1 MKALVR
7 ISPVLGLLACLILVS
22 PAPAARSTSF
32 TVTTT
37 LDGKTFLPHR
47 IHWYAYPSLPHAKV
61 AGITFRIDGKL
72 IWVERHA
79 PYAFADDGNYLVT
92 SFLTPGMHRFEV
104 EAVGT
109 DGAKARDTVTAR
121 VARAPLPPAALAG
134 TWTALR
140 GAAPGGNPRA
150 GTWRLVIS
158 SVGWRIYDTEGT
170 GNLLDV
176 VYPATG
182 LARVQTGMAS
192 GHPKFDLNGFC
203 DGAPGSPVKFRWS
216 VASNSLT
223 FAFAGGKPCP
233 GFEEFL
239 TGSSWQKAG

>member
-1 MKALVR
+1 MKRTLSTGAALAA
-7 ISPVLGLLACLILVS
+7 LTWLLVAAS
-22 PAPAARSTSF
+22 APAAGNRPF
-32 TVTTT
+32 TVKTT
-37 LDGKTFLPHR
+37 LDGKTILPHR
-47 IHWYAYPSLPHAKV
+47 IHWYANPTLAPAKV
-61 AGITFRIDGKL
+61 KEVDFLVDGKRL
-72 IWVERHA
+72 WVEHHA

-92 SFLTPGMHRFEV
+92 SFLAPGKHRFEV
-104 EAVGT
+104 KAVSTAGT
-109 DGAKARDTVTAR
+109 TATDVVTAI
-121 VARAPLPPAALAG
+121 VSPAPAPPAALAG
-134 TWTALR
+134 TWTAHR

-158 SVGWRIYDTEGT
+158 SVGWRIYDTEET

-176 VYPATG
+176 IYPSSG

-239 TGSSWQKAG
+239 TGSAWRKAG